1 MEGMKVVKVMN
12 VHAPKHMSSP
22 VLEMALTVSAPPSA
36 PTCWKDVAVGSP
48 RTSIVFKT
56 EKEGTTA

>member
-1 MEGMKVVKVMN
+1 
-12 VHAPKHMSSP
+12 
-22 VLEMALTVSAPPSA
+22 LEMALTVSAPPSA